1 MISGANGRSHDYFIS
16 SKIIQ
21 ILLHW
26 SYELVESD
34 LFFYLYKNE
43 ILLVQ

>member
-26 SYELVESD
+26 SFELVESD
-34 LFFYLYKNE
+34 LVFYLYKNE

>member
-1 MISGANGRSHDYFIS
+1 MIRDTNGRSHDYFIS

-26 SYELVESD
+26 GYELVESD
-34 LFFYLYKNE
+34 LFFYSYKNE
-43 ILLVQ
+43 LLLVQ